1 MNASVVFMGVA
12 GCGKSSLG
20 AAVASALGLPL
31 VEGDDFHSPES
42 RAKMAQGIALTDADR
57 DGWLTRLGQELQHH
71 MQGTNQG
78 VVLTCSALKL
88 AYRQRLRAAVP
99 GLRFVFLDIGR
110 ADAQARVAA
119 RSAHFFSASLI
130 ADVLPRIWERDVVQ
144 GKARLEELR
153 ELTRGAL
160 AEMRTLLLELRPA
173 TLTES
178 SLAELLRQLTQAIG
192 GRSRM
197 HIALHIE
204 GERPLPPE
212 TQVAL
217 YRITQEALNNISK
230 YAGASQVAINLTFH
244 SDVVRLS
251 VQDNGRGFDP
261 ADIRPHSLGLGI
273 MRERAQK
280 IGAVLTIESR
290 IGEGTVVRVAC
301 PVANGREETY
311 A

>member
-71 MQGTNQG
+71 LHGTSRG
-78 VVLTCSALKL
+78 AVLTCSALKL

-130 ADVLPRIWERDVVQ
+130 DSQ
-144 GKARLEELR
+144 F
-153 ELTRGAL
+153 
-160 AEMRTLLLELRPA
+160 A
-173 TLTES
+173 TLEVPTGEPGV
-178 SLAELLRQLTQAIG
+178 LRVDA
-192 GRSRM
+192 M
-197 HIALHIE
+197 A
-204 GERPLPPE
+204 PLPQLQAKVS
-212 TQVAL
+212 TWLHTGDVA
-217 YRITQEALNNISK
+217 
-230 YAGASQVAINLTFH
+230 
-244 SDVVRLS
+244 
-251 VQDNGRGFDP
+251 
-261 ADIRPHSLGLGI
+261 
-273 MRERAQK
+273 
-280 IGAVLTIESR
+280 
-290 IGEGTVVRVAC
+290 
-301 PVANGREETY
+301 
-311 A
+311 